1 MARTGV
7 LVATAAGAAVIW
19 LTIEAMVAPDFES
32 SHAGAVTYAL
42 VAVSFYLVV
51 GMALLAGP
59 LVIGAVVVGRA
70 RERALAEEEARL
82 FARPHC
88 VKCRYPVSVRP
99 NGDDAGCLC
108 PECGTRVH
116 PLVARRARELERARA
131 AGEKPGP
138 APATGL
144 RPGSFLKFVRRWS

>member
-1 MARTGV
+1 ML
-7 LVATAAGAAVIW
+7 LVTAAGAAVIW

-32 SHAGAVTYAL
+32 SHAGAVAYVL
-42 VAVSFYLVV
+42 VAVAFYISV
-51 GMALLAGP
+51 GMAILAGP
-59 LVIGAVVVGRA
+59 LVIGAVVVGRR
-70 RERALAEEEARL
+70 RERALAEDEVVL
-82 FARPHC
+82 FARPYC

-99 NGDDAGCLC
+99 DLDDAACLC

-131 AGEKPGP
+131 AGKKPGP